1 MVGPSSAYGPRY
13 MTWAALVVAPQAS
26 DRAGESRR
34 RDRGVA
40 EALAPRCP
48 RPASDRRRE
57 ARFPREARLLPL
69 VGESGVVSGMQVAEC
84 DPDGTDLLAW

>member
-1 MVGPSSAYGPRY
+1 MPP
-13 MTWAALVVAPQAS
+13 T
-26 DRAGESRR
+26 GEQ
-34 RDRGVA
+34 GQVQ
-40 EALAPRCP
+40 PGKP
-48 RPASDRRRE
+48 GK